1 VVSEEGVKMNK
12 ALRLVEQGKVPDF
25 VVRWGIR
32 RLLAERL
39 RIEDKGGAEAN
50 AQALQKYIEGLK
62 KSPVAIAVDKANEQ
76 HYEVPAGF
84 YLKALGPRLKYSCCW
99 WTPETDSLKKAEDT
113 MLALTC
119 ERAQLADGMDVL
131 ELGCGWGSLT
141 LWMAEEYPNSRITA
155 VSNSRTQ
162 REFIIARGRE
172 RGLANIEVITADMNE
187 FRAPGVYDRVVSVE
201 MFEHMRNYEEL
212 MARIASWLKPGGKLF
227 VHIFTHRF
235 LAYLFEVRDASDWM
249 SRFFFTG
256 GQMPSDDLLLYF
268 QRDLLIEDHWC
279 VNGRHYTK
287 TLLAWLANMDAAK
300 EELMEIMRQ
309 VYGENDANLWFVR
322 WRIFMLAC
330 AELFGYRGGE
340 EWLVSHYRF
349 VKR

>member
-1 VVSEEGVKMNK
+1 MNK
-12 ALRLVEQGKVPDF
+12 ALRLVEQGKMPDA

-39 RIEDKGGAEAN
+39 RLEDKGSMEAN
-50 AQALQKYIEGLK
+50 AQARQKYIQNLK
-62 KSPVAIAVDKANEQ
+62 ESPVAIAVDKANEQ
-76 HYEVPAGF
+76 HYEVPAAF
-84 YLKALGPRLKYSCCW
+84 FLKTLGPRLKYSCCW
-99 WTPETDSLKKAEDT
+99 WEPETDSLKKAEED

-119 ERAQLADGMDVL
+119 ERAQLLEGMNIL

-141 LWMAEEYPNSRITA
+141 LWMAEQYPGARVTA

-162 REFIIARGRE
+162 REFILARCKE
-172 RGLANIEVITADMNE
+172 RGLANVEVITADMND
-187 FRAPGVYDRVVSVE
+187 FRTPGTYDRVVSVE

-212 MARIASWLKPGGKLF
+212 MARVASWLKPGGKLF

-256 GQMPSDDLLLYF
+256 GQMPSDDLLLFF
-268 QRDLLIEDHWC
+268 QRDLLMEDHWC
-279 VNGRHYTK
+279 VNGVHYTK
-287 TLLAWLANMDAAK
+287 TLLAWLEKMDAAK
-300 EELMEIMRQ
+300 EEIMGIMRQ
-309 VYGENDANLWFVR
+309 VYGEKDAHLWFVR